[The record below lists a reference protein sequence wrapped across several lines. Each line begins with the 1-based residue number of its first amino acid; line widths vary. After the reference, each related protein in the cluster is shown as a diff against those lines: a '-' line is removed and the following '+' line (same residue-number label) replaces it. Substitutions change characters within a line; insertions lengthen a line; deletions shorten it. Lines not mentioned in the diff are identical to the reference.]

1 MLSTSDAQA
10 VNRMCSPKTL
20 STDSDYG
27 EYEYFMHLHAL
38 SVLNRSTLFAREN
51 VAIVAPHWEDL
62 PIVWNQSLQD
72 MEAVQGNSCRGGK
85 SQKSL
90 EN

>member
-1 MLSTSDAQA
+1 MF
-10 VNRMCSPKTL
+10 SPKTL

-27 EYEYFMHLHAL
+27 EYEYFMHLP
-38 SVLNRSTLFAREN
+38 RSFRLEPFNPLCREN

-62 PIVWNQSLQD
+62 PIVWNQRLQD
-72 MEAVQGNSCRGGK
+72 MEAAPGNSCRGGK